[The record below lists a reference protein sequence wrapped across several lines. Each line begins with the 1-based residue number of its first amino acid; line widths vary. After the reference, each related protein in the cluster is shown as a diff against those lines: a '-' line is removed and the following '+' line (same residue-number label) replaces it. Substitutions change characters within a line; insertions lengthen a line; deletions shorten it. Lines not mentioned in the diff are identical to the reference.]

1 VASWR
6 LGGSDL
12 EERVRWGETGIS
24 AGMAAVAVAF
34 YGLATF
40 TQNINPVDPGPAFY
54 PRIISVLLLAAAVV
68 QLALSWKDRRA
79 AGTERRTARAGGVSP
94 YRYSVGTCVLSVVY
108 VALFDRVNYLLSAGL
123 LLAALML
130 LGGVRRWPIL
140 VGVSVCYAA
149 ATYFLFGRLLM
160 VPLP

>member
-1 VASWR
+1 MA
-6 LGGSDL
+6 
-12 EERVRWGETGIS
+12 IS
-24 AGMAAVAVAF
+24 AGMAALAVAF

-54 PRIISVLLLAAAVV
+54 PRIISVLLLAAAAAQFAV
-68 QLALSWKDRRA
+68 SWRRRRDGGA
-79 AGTERRTARAGGVSP
+79 ERLTAGAHRVSP
-94 YRYSVGTCVLSVVY
+94 YRYSLGTCLVSIVY
-108 VALFDRVNYLLSAGL
+108 VALFTRVDYLLSAGL

-130 LGGVRRWPIL
+130 LGGVRRWPVL

-149 ATYFLFGRLLM
+149 ATYYLFGRLLM